1 MTRLRVAAIGAGYFS
16 QFHYDA
22 WTRMNEVELVGL
34 CDLNPARAS
43 DTAARWSVPQT
54 FTDAAEMLDRLNPD
68 LVDIITPPAAHLAL
82 IRLAAA
88 RQVDAI
94 CQKTFC
100 RSIAE
105 AKQAVQVAEA
115 AGILLVVHENF
126 RFQPWYTEIKRTL
139 NAGDLGRVYQ
149 ATFRLRPGDGQGAD
163 AYLNRQPYFQ
173 KMERFLVHETAIHF
187 ADTFRF
193 LFGEVADVFAELR
206 RLNPVIAGED
216 AGIIIFR
223 HRNGVRAVFDGNRLV
238 DHPARNHRLTMGEMI
253 VEGERAVLRLDGDGN
268 LFTRALHS
276 NVWQPIT
283 FEKSD
288 AGFGGDSVY
297 RLQRH
302 VIDHLKGRGPIM
314 NTANDYIANLMVEEA
329 IYRSD
334 GSRCV
339 QGVAP

>member
-1 MTRLRVAAIGAGYFS
+1 MTKLRVAAIGAGYFS

-22 WTRMNEVELVGL
+22 WTRMDDVELVGL
-34 CDLNPARAS
+34 CDLDPARAA

-54 FTDAAEMLDRLNPD
+54 FTDAAEMLDRLKPD
-68 LVDIITPPAAHLAL
+68 LVDIITPPAAHLTL
-82 IRLAAA
+82 IELAAA
-88 RQVDAI
+88 RRIDAI

-105 AKQAVQVAEA
+105 ARQAVQTAEA

-126 RFQPWYTEIKRTL
+126 RFQPWYAEIKLRL
-139 NAGDLGRVYQ
+139 DSGALGQVYQ

-163 AYLNRQPYFQ
+163 AYLSRQPYFQ
-173 KMERFLVHETAIHF
+173 TMERFLVHETGIHF
-187 ADTFRF
+187 VDTFRF
-193 LFGEVADVFAELR
+193 LFGEVADVFAQLT
-206 RLNPVIAGED
+206 RLNPAIAGED
-216 AGIIIFR
+216 AGIVIFH

-238 DHPARNHRLTMGEMI
+238 DHAARNHRLTMGEMT
-253 VEGERAVLRLDGDGN
+253 VECERGVLRLDGDGN

-276 NVWQPIT
+276 NVWEPVP

-302 VIDHLKGRGPIM
+302 VIDHLQGRGPIM
-314 NTANDYIANLMVEEA
+314 NRAKDYLANLTVEEA
-329 IYRSD
+329 IYRSA
-334 GSRCV
+334 GRGCV
-339 QGVAP
+339 EEIAP

>member
-22 WTRMNEVELVGL
+22 WTRIDEVELVGL
-34 CDLNPARAS
+34 CDLDPARAA
-43 DTAARWSVPQT
+43 DTATRWKVARS
-54 FTDAAEMLDRLNPD
+54 FTDASEMLDALKPD
-68 LVDIITPPAAHLAL
+68 LLDIITPPDAHLAL
-82 IRLAAA
+82 IGLAAA

-100 RSIAE
+100 RSLAE
-105 AKQAVQVAEA
+105 AEQAVEIAAA

-126 RFQPWYTEIKRTL
+126 RFQPWYAEIKRTL
-139 NAGDLGRVYQ
+139 DSGSLGEVYQ

-173 KMERFLVHETAIHF
+173 KMERFLVRETAIHF
-187 ADTFRF
+187 VDTFRF

-206 RLNPVIAGED
+206 RLNPAIAGED
-216 AGIIIFR
+216 AGIVIFR

-276 NVWQPIT
+276 NAWQPVA

-302 VIDHLKGRGPIM
+302 VIDHLQGRGPIM
-314 NTANDYIANLMVEEA
+314 NTAKDYIANLTVEEA
-329 IYRSD
+329 IYRSA

-339 QGVAP
+339 QEIAP

>member
-1 MTRLRVAAIGAGYFS
+1 MSKLRVAAIGAGYFS

-22 WTRMNEVELVGL
+22 WTRIDEVELVGL
-34 CDLNPARAS
+34 CDLDPARAA
-43 DTAARWSVPQT
+43 DTAARWKVARS
-54 FTDAAEMLDRLNPD
+54 FTDAAEMLDELKPD
-68 LVDIITPPAAHLAL
+68 LLDIITPPDTHLAL

-100 RSIAE
+100 RSLAE
-105 AKQAVQVAEA
+105 ARQAVEIAAA

-126 RFQPWYTEIKRTL
+126 RFQPWYAEIKRL
-139 NAGDLGRVYQ
+139 LDSDALGQVYQ

-173 KMERFLVHETAIHF
+173 KMQRFLVHETGIHF
-187 ADTFRF
+187 IDTFRF

-206 RLNPVIAGED
+206 RLNPAIAGED
-216 AGIIIFR
+216 AGIVIFR
-223 HRNGVRAVFDGNRLV
+223 HRNGVRAVFDGNRLI

-268 LFTRALHS
+268 LFSRALHS
-276 NVWQPIT
+276 NAWLPLA

-302 VIDHLKGRGPIM
+302 VVDHLQSRGPIM
-314 NTANDYIANLMVEEA
+314 NTAKDYLANLEVEEA
-329 IYRSD
+329 IYRSA
-334 GSRCV
+334 GNRCV
-339 QGVAP
+339 EAIAP